1 MKNTFRYFAVVYFYL
16 TSSWDSGWRKPSNMD
31 PGREES
37 CLKRMEA
44 EKLSSTCNTE
54 RPQLS
59 EAKIHCTHKERH
71 ISEPPGQTFSNQNM
85 TKKNTLILAWKP
97 LHLQFPTLLPAP
109 YTKPVI
115 RWNQWK
121 QHTQTIQTSKNV
133 PPLQRT
139 NWICVGYLQYLN
151 IFHWVPCYC
160 YIGSTLSS
168 LQILC
173 RKANRTTHSTHH
185 DHTHIFL
192 YFRQIYATSNNV
204 SNRDYSEINN
214 PRYAIGKIQK
224 VLGRMVK
231 WM

>member
-1 MKNTFRYFAVVYFYL
+1 MKNTFRYFVVVYFYL

-31 PGREES
+31 PGREKS

-97 LHLQFPTLLPAP
+97 LHLQFLTLLAAP
-109 YTKPVI
+109 YTKSVI

-121 QHTQTIQTSKNV
+121 QHTQNTQTSQNV
-133 PPLQRT
+133 PPLQST

-151 IFHWVPCYC
+151 IFPWVPWFFFILDRSYLHYKFNVVKLIGLRIPNTMTTPHISL
-160 YIGSTLSS
+160 YI
-168 LQILC
+168 
-173 RKANRTTHSTHH
+173 H
-185 DHTHIFL
+185 
-192 YFRQIYATSNNV
+192 QIYDTSDNV
-204 SNRDYSEINN
+204 SNKDYSEINK
-214 PRYAIGKIQK
+214 P
-224 VLGRMVK
+224 
-231 WM
+231 